1 MLVMMFL
8 LAGCSTDDPTR
19 SNTFAPLT
27 SIEVSGTYEIMANKT
42 VNQYTAVGDFSGQFT
57 REITNEV
64 SWRIAKTKRKI
75 AEVSNEEGSK
85 GLVTAVSPGET
96 ILTALL
102 DGISGSAPVVVSDAE
117 LTDLNVIPQDAE
129 LSKGLT
135 QQYNAV
141 GTFSDD
147 STQDV
152 TILVSWQSS
161 DTSVATIDSAGVVSA
176 VGNGSVTISADW
188 QEIAAST
195 DLLVTS
201 VTLTAISIIPE
212 QATIAQGTTVQLE
225 AEGEFSDDSLLDV
238 TNLVEWESANEFI
251 ADVNANGLATG
262 VAPGTTDIRASFA
275 GDEGLIE
282 SAAEL
287 TVTDA
292 VIVSIALTP
301 EDSRIE
307 EGEKQQF
314 TANGIFS
321 DDSEQD
327 ITELAT
333 WSTTDNSVGN
343 ISNTSGSRGL
353 FTSTDIG
360 TTTIEATFKG
370 ITGATDITVR

>member
-1 MLVMMFL
+1 MMFL